1 MFTTLCL
8 NWEGQELRIKYTL
21 KRHERLKVKS
31 HRHRES
37 LLILLYHIFKE
48 FKAVHIHSEH
58 HFLEEFLLNSSYT
71 GNLNGSLEQRLALD
85 PLI

>member
-1 MFTTLCL
+1 M
-8 NWEGQELRIKYTL
+8 Y
-21 KRHERLKVKS
+21 
-31 HRHRES
+31 
-37 LLILLYHIFKE
+37 YIFKE

-58 HFLEEFLLNSSYT
+58 HVLEEFLLNSSYS